1 MIHSPRLLDADF
13 REAAVLPPVA
23 YSLTDKLT
31 PLSMASLT
39 LPCDAPEVPVRS
51 FVELYTADGSA
62 GIFRVTNLRTTPGE
76 VRELTLQ
83 HGLCTLSDHMHRGE
97 STQTGSLRTLLTKL
111 LSNQTLWALGTVDV
125 PDGEE
130 LTWECSNTND
140 LQGLLSIMQE
150 LPGYYLDFDQTSLP
164 WLLHV
169 RARSTEVEC
178 EARFDRNVTQAQIEY
193 DTTDMCTL
201 AYADGLDAPIEA
213 DTAGTWGLI
222 ERHVSAD
229 EELGTDVITATVQ
242 RYLEQ
247 RKQPKL
253 TISLTA
259 MELSRITGEPFD
271 SFRKGQLCRCIL
283 PDMTAVQRIEAIEH
297 PDPIGEPEHVVLT
310 LASTQ
315 DDLSVTVAGMVVD
328 TQYVRQWVQQL
339 DKNLRIEAETIA
351 MLADEIYLKAQQ
363 SQVDGIA
370 TRLTTVE
377 IDLDAAETTL
387 ELKVSQTDFDPVLL
401 RLDGA
406 EGTIT
411 AQANLIDLKADKT
424 YVNDLYAN
432 TVKTSELQADVIN
445 VVNSTTTWTLT
456 ATSLTAAWIKTTG
469 TATLAG
475 VDTEFINAG
484 LGRFDTLYSGDATVA
499 TQAWVQEQNYLN
511 PDALEQKTQHV
522 VTSVEKVMN
531 SAGYVTDV
539 IVSGTDITYY
549 A

>member
-1 MIHSPRLLDADF
+1 MIRSPRLLDADF
-13 REAAVLPPVA
+13 READVLPPVA
-23 YSLTDKLT
+23 FSLTDKLT

-97 STQTGSLRTLLTKL
+97 STQTGSLRTLLTQL
-111 LSNQTLWALGTVDV
+111 LSNQTDWALGTVDV
-125 PDGEE
+125 SDDKE

-150 LPGYYLDFDQTSLP
+150 LPGYYLDFDQTARP

-201 AYADGLDAPIEA
+201 AYADGLEAPIEA
-213 DTAGTWGLI
+213 DTAGTWGSI

-229 EELGTDVITATVQ
+229 EALGQDVITATVQ

-247 RKQPKL
+247 RKDPRV
-253 TISLTA
+253 TITITA
-259 MELSRITGEPFD
+259 MELSQLTGEPFD

-283 PDMTAVQRIEAIEH
+283 SDMTAVQRIEAIER

-315 DDLSVTVAGMVVD
+315 DDLSITVAGMVVD
-328 TQYVRQWVQQL
+328 IRHVNQLYQQL
-339 DKNLRIEAETIA
+339 DRNLRIEAETIDMIA
-351 MLADEIYLKAQQ
+351 QQLRLYAYQSEVDGLSTRVNTVEVDLDAAEATLLLKASQTDMDDVLLRLNAAEGTLTAQANEIYLKA
-363 SQVDGIA
+363 
-370 TRLTTVE
+370 
-377 IDLDAAETTL
+377 
-387 ELKVSQTDFDPVLL
+387 
-401 RLDGA
+401 
-406 EGTIT
+406 
-411 AQANLIDLKADKT
+411 NKT
-424 YVNDLYAN
+424 YVDNLVAEY
-432 TVKTSELQADVIN
+432 VKASELEADVIN
-445 VVNSTTTWTLT
+445 VVNSTTTWALT
-456 ATSLTAAWIKTTG
+456 ATSLTAAWITTTG
-469 TATLAG
+469 TAKIAG
-475 VDTEFINAG
+475 VETEFITAG
-484 LGRFDTLYSGDATVA
+484 TGRFDTLYSGDAVVA
-499 TQAWVQEQNYLN
+499 TQAWVQEQGYLTS
-511 PDALEQKTQHV
+511 ASLELKTLYV
-522 VTSVEKVMN
+522 MTSVEKVMN

-539 IVSGTDITYY
+539 ISTGTTITYY
-549 A
+549 T